1 MRKPAFF
8 VSDLH
13 GNLSRYKKLF
23 SLIEKEHPSMV
34 FLGGDLLPS
43 GLFAFT
49 AQPDTPAD
57 FYETVIEKGFR
68 DLKDKLGKDYPEIFL
83 ILGNDDGKAE
93 EKKFINAQEMGLW
106 HYIHGKKFTIG
117 DFTIYG
123 YAYIPPTPFQL
134 KDWERYDVSR
144 YVCPN
149 CVPIEEGSF
158 SHPVDRKKIQFE
170 TIQKDLERL
179 VQKDDLSR
187 SIFLFHSP
195 PYETYLDRAAL
206 DGKMID
212 HVPLDVHIG
221 SIAIKRFIEERQPML
236 TLHGHVHES
245 SSITGYWKQEIG
257 KTIAMNGAHNGP
269 ELALIRFFPDNPENS
284 ERELIP
290 L

>member
-1 MRKPAFF
+1 MKKQAFF

-13 GNLSRYKKLF
+13 GSLPRYKILF
-23 SLIEKEHPSMV
+23 RTIEKELPSMV

-43 GLFAFT
+43 GLFAFSS
-49 AQPDTPAD
+49 QPDKTAD
-57 FYETVIEKGFR
+57 FFNNVIKKGFL
-68 DLKDKLGKDYPEIFL
+68 DLKEKLGKNYPEVFL
-83 ILGNDDGKAE
+83 ILGNDDGKSE
-93 EKKFINAQEMGLW
+93 EKAFIEAQEQHLW
-106 HYIHGKKFTIG
+106 QYIHGKSSVRKGITV
-117 DFTIYG
+117 YG
-123 YAYIPPTPFQL
+123 YAFVPPTPFQL

-149 CVPIEEGSF
+149 CVPIEEGTF

-170 TIQKDLERL
+170 TIQKDLEKL
-179 VQKDDLSR
+179 VKDKDLSR

-195 PYETYLDRAAL
+195 PYKTNLDRAAL

-245 SSITGYWKQEIG
+245 YSLTGNWKQKIG
-257 KTIAMNGAHNGP
+257 KTLAINAAHDGP
-269 ELALIRFFPDNPENS
+269 ELALVRFSLDDPEKAS
-284 ERELIP
+284 RELFSI
-290 L
+290 